1 MSRARRSTSEAQ
13 CYAAEPGALRATA
26 FGMVPGSAEQ
36 RYALHRVWD
45 KSNYSPA
52 TSACTENI
60 FASSVH
66 DAFGVQPE
74 PRAKAVKRSRLYL

>member
-1 MSRARRSTSEAQ
+1 MSTARRSTSEAQ
-13 CYAAEPGALRATA
+13 CCSAEPGPL
-26 FGMVPGSAEQ
+26 GDSVWDGPGSAEQ
-36 RYALHRVWD
+36 RYALHRVRD